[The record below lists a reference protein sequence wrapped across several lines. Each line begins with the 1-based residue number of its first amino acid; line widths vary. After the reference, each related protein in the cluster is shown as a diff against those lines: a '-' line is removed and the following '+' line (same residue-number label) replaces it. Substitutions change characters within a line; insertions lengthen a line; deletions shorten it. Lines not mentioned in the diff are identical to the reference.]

1 MLPAMRTF
9 ALSLLAALLFLMKL
23 TRPAAAQEEVIIERS
38 VVEPGILLVFEAA
51 PQDDIT
57 PRGAHL
63 SEEATDVHLE
73 LRANWS
79 RADSVDVPRPAARG
93 GFVPYAQP
101 HAKVENQRTGQAT
114 FVSLVPHAKVNS
126 GLHYAR
132 NVALPGNPVEDTYTV
147 TYTMRPPRSGE
158 VSFHANW
165 REQIGKQLF
174 EKQTFRFEDVDFAPA
189 LAAD

>member
-1 MLPAMRTF
+1 MRTF
-9 ALSLLAALLFLMKL
+9 ALSLLAALFFFVFFVGSA
-23 TRPAAAQEEVIIERS
+23 RPAAAQEEIIIERK
-38 VVEPGILLVFEAA
+38 VVEPGILFVFEGA

-63 SEEATDVHLE
+63 SESATDVHLE

-101 HAKVENQRTGQAT
+101 HVRVENQRTGQAT

-132 NVALPGNPVEDTYTV
+132 NVALPGNPAEDTYAV
-147 TYTMRPPRSGE
+147 TYTVRPPGSGE
-158 VSFHANW
+158 VAFHANW
-165 REQIGKQLF
+165 REEISGQLF
-174 EKQTFRFEDVDFAPA
+174 EKQTFRFEDVNFAPA